1 LFGHTKGAYTGADA
15 AREGLIGQADKSHFF
30 LDEIGELSVEIQTK
44 LLNVIEDGK
53 YYVVGGSGAREID
66 IKFISATNRESYFLR
81 RDLLFR
87 LSEETIELLP
97 LRNRKED
104 IPPLVDFF
112 FNQLDYEIKFS
123 DLPQDVQ
130 NKLIAYNYPGNVRE
144 LQNIIKRYASSN
156 TLDLTT
162 YTMDTSLTKYFSNG
176 NEYRFIDNAINE
188 IVESTIKNK
197 TILPLLDFK
206 EKISSKFEM
215 EYVSHVLRNF
225 KWDKQYVANQLGIS
239 YRYLN
244 KLITKYSMDRR
255 TRKQDNDSEGRRS

>member
-1 LFGHTKGAYTGADA
+1 M
-15 AREGLIGQADKSHFF
+15 RS
-30 LDEIGELSVEIQTK
+30 
-44 LLNVIEDGK
+44 
-53 YYVVGGSGAREID
+53 
-66 IKFISATNRESYFLR
+66 
-81 RDLLFR
+81 
-87 LSEETIELLP
+87 
-97 LRNRKED
+97 RKED

-123 DLPQDVQ
+123 DLPEEVQ
-130 NKLIAYNYPGNVRE
+130 NKLIAYSYPGNVRE

-162 YTMDTSLTKYFSNG
+162 HTMDTSVTKHFSNG

-225 KWDKQYVANQLGIS
+225 KWDKQSVATQLGIS

-255 TRKQDNDSEGRRS
+255 AKSNKDDKS